1 MGERLDIW
9 DHRTDWT
16 KRLAAIVDTM
26 REMSRQTDP
35 EAMVRAY
42 GARMSELMPS
52 DRRLSLSRRGLEP
65 PRYRITRSTTW
76 TEAINPWKEPERLPL
91 FPSGLLGEL
100 IYADD
105 AQIIDD
111 LQVTPNDPAADYF
124 TGMRSLMAIPMF
136 DQGVALNMVV
146 VMRREPAG
154 FQREQLPEVVWMSNL
169 FGRAAHNLV
178 LSEEVRKAYQAVDQE
193 LKIVGDIQRSLLPV
207 RLPPIPTMDLAV
219 SYHTSERAGGD
230 YYDFFPLPE
239 GKWGILI
246 ADVSGHGTPAA
257 VLMAITHS
265 IAHVFPGYPCPPGHL
280 LNHVNRHLAERYT
293 VWDGKFVT
301 AFYGIYDPASRRLT
315 YACAGHNPPRLR
327 RGSEGI
333 LASLDNV
340 QSLPLGINPEQTYEE
355 STIVLRP
362 GDVLVLYTDGIT
374 EAANPAGELFGLE
387 RLDPLLSHGSG
398 QASQLLH
405 QVLAAVDQF
414 TAGQPAADD
423 RTLLVAAIS

>member
-1 MGERLDIW
+1 MSERLDIL

-16 KRLAAIVDTM
+16 KRLAMIVDTM

-52 DRRLSLSRRGLEP
+52 DRRLSLSRRDLEP

-76 TEAINPWKEPERLPL
+76 TEAINPWKEKDRLPL
-91 FPSGLLGEL
+91 FTSGLLGEL

-105 AQIIDD
+105 ARIIDD
-111 LQVTPNDPAADYF
+111 LQVAPDDPAADYF
-124 TGMRSLMAIPMF
+124 AGMRSLMAIPMF

-146 VMRREPAG
+146 VMRREPAA
-154 FQREQLPEVVWMSNL
+154 FQRDELPEVVWMSNL

-178 LSEEVRKAYQAVDQE
+178 LSEEVSKAYQAIDQE

-207 RLPPIPTMDLAV
+207 HLPAIPTLELAA

-265 IAHVFPGYPCPPGHL
+265 IAHVFPGQGGAP
-280 LNHVNRHLAERYT
+280 
-293 VWDGKFVT
+293 
-301 AFYGIYDPASRRLT
+301 
-315 YACAGHNPPRLR
+315 PPRPP
-327 RGSEGI
+327 I
-333 LASLDNV
+333 C
-340 QSLPLGINPEQTYEE
+340 
-355 STIVLRP
+355 ST
-362 GDVLVLYTDGIT
+362 
-374 EAANPAGELFGLE
+374 
-387 RLDPLLSHGSG
+387 
-398 QASQLLH
+398 
-405 QVLAAVDQF
+405 
-414 TAGQPAADD
+414 
-423 RTLLVAAIS
+423 TLTII

>member
-1 MGERLDIW
+1 MAEQLDIW

-65 PRYRITRSTTW
+65 PAYRITRSTTW
-76 TEAINPWKEPERLPL
+76 TEAINPWKEPDRLPL
-91 FPSGLLGEL
+91 FTSGLLGEL
-100 IYADD
+100 IYGDD
-105 AQIIDD
+105 ARIIDD
-111 LQVTPNDPAADYF
+111 LRVAPDDPAADYF
-124 TGMRSLMAIPMF
+124 AGMRSLMAIPMF

-146 VMRREPAG
+146 VMRRGPDG
-154 FQREQLPEVVWMSNL
+154 FRREIFPEIVWMSNL

-207 RLPPIPTMDLAV
+207 RLPPIPTLDLAV

-265 IAHVFPGYPCPPGHL
+265 IAHVFPGDPCPPAHL

-301 AFYGIYDPASRRLT
+301 AFYGIYNPATRLLT

-327 RGSEGI
+327 RAAEGT
-333 LASLDNV
+333 LLSLDNV

-355 STIVLRP
+355 STVVLRP

-387 RLDPLLSHGSG
+387 RLD
-398 QASQLLH
+398 QLLNH
-405 QVLAAVDQF
+405 GPDRAEGLLRQVLAAVERF
-414 TAGQPAADD
+414 TVGRPAADD
-423 RTLLVAAIS
+423 RTLLVAAVS

>member
-1 MGERLDIW
+1 MNERLDIW
-9 DHRTDWT
+9 DHRTDWK
-16 KRLAAIVDTM
+16 KRLAAIMDTM

-42 GARMSELMPS
+42 GARMSALMPS
-52 DRRLSLSRRGLEP
+52 ARRISLSRRELEAP
-65 PRYRITRSTTW
+65 FYRITRSTTW
-76 TEAINPWKEPERLPL
+76 TEAVNPWKEKERLPL
-91 FPSGLLGEL
+91 LASGLLGEL

-105 AQIIDD
+105 ARIIDD
-111 LQVTPNDPAADYF
+111 LQIAPDDPAADYF
-124 TGMRSLMAIPMF
+124 ADMRSLMAIPMF

-146 VMRREPAG
+146 LMRREPAA
-154 FQREQLPEVVWMSNL
+154 FHRDMLPEVVWMSNL

-178 LSEEVRKAYQAVDQE
+178 LSEEVRQAYQAVDQE

-207 RLPPIPTMDLAV
+207 QLPAIPTLELAA
-219 SYHTSERAGGD
+219 SYHTSQRAGGD

-239 GKWGILI
+239 NKWGILI

-265 IAHVFPGYPCPPGHL
+265 IAHVFPGPPCPPAHL
-280 LNHVNRHLAERYT
+280 LNHLNRHLAERYT

-301 AFYGIYDPASRRLT
+301 AFYGIYDPAHRQLT

-327 RGSEGI
+327 RGAEGT
-333 LASLDNV
+333 LFSLDNV
-340 QSLPLGINPEQTYEE
+340 QSLPLGIDAGQIYAE
-355 STIVLRP
+355 STMVLRP

-374 EAANPAGELFGLE
+374 EAANPAGELFGLN
-387 RLDPLLSHGSG
+387 RLDQVLSRCSGS
-398 QASQLLH
+398 ANQLLNE
-405 QVLAAVDQF
+405 VLTAVDQF
-414 TAGQPAADD
+414 TAGHPAADD